1 MTEIKVGNYTISER
15 DVDNFIN
22 ALPQEQQM
30 YRSVPQFREQ
40 CKERLEEICLFAM
53 LGEEEKQEDS
63 AEYKEAIA
71 MARRDLL
78 SQLAMANLLKDI
90 TVSDEEAKSY
100 YEENKENFA
109 EQANAKAKHVLVDTE
124 DKANEIKEEILSGAK
139 SFEEA
144 AKEYSTCPSSAKGGD
159 LGSFGKGQMVK
170 EFEEAVFNGEL
181 KQVIGPVK
189 TQFGY
194 HLIWVDEKN
203 EGTIPDY
210 EKIAEKVRSLMVN
223 QKQKKTY
230 DAKLAELRKKYM

>member
-1 MTEIKVGNYTISER
+1 MKEIKVGNYNISER

-40 CKERLEEICLFAM
+40 CRGRLEEICLFAM

-63 AEYKEAIA
+63 PEYKEAIA
-71 MARRDLL
+71 MAKRDLL

-90 TVSDEEAKSY
+90 TVSEEEAKTY
-100 YEENKENFA
+100 YEENKADFSEK
-109 EQANAKAKHVLVDTE
+109 ANAKAKHVLVDTE

-144 AKEYSTCPSSAKGGD
+144 AKENSTCPSSAKGGD
-159 LGSFGKGQMVK
+159 LGTFGKGQMVK
-170 EFEEAVFNGEL
+170 EFEEAVFSGEL
-181 KQVIGPVK
+181 EQVIGPVK

-194 HLIWVDEKN
+194 HLIWVDERK
-203 EGTIPDY
+203 EGTIPEY